1 MNRAGDLVLQNSF
14 LWIYFAGNQ
23 LANSSTGGPF
33 VNRAGD
39 LVLQNSFFWIY
50 FAENQL
56 ANSST
61 GGPFLSQAWDLV
73 LQNSLNYIFQ
83 RKCDH
88 ISSTYNE
95 DFLCL
100 QTRAKSG
107 LQTVCV
113 CVLDV
118 RLLNPL

>member
-39 LVLQNSFFWIY
+39 LVLQNS
-50 FAENQL
+50 
-56 ANSST
+56 
-61 GGPFLSQAWDLV
+61 
-73 LQNSLNYIFQ
+73 LNYIFQ
-83 RKCDH
+83 GKCDH

-95 DFLCL
+95 GFLCL
-100 QTRAKSG
+100 QARAKSG